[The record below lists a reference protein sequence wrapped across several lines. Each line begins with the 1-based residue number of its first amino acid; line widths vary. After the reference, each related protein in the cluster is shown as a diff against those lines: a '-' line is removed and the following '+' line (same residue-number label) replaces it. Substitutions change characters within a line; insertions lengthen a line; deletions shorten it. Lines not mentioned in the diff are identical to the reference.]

1 MISQIYE
8 IYSVPNY
15 FDYVLEKND
24 KGSKIAERFSSK
36 SYKKI
41 IEELYTNDKQYHLLA
56 RKDDMLKLN
65 IDIDGMKRKK
75 LPTFFKRIN
84 RYLSSIGVD
93 VDIIYSYTHF
103 Q

>member
-36 SYKKI
+36 STKRLLKN
-41 IEELYTNDKQYHLLA
+41 LKQ
-56 RKDDMLKLN
+56 MTSN
-65 IDIDGMKRKK
+65 I
-75 LPTFFKRIN
+75 N
-84 RYLSSIGVD
+84 
-93 VDIIYSYTHF
+93 
-103 Q
+103 